1 MIFTFI
7 SKKMTRLWGHSGNML
22 PHLSARRQLGQ
33 VQFQH
38 KLSEETKQTKMC
50 LNFFSASN
58 AAAADVDVA
67 AAAAAPADVYVA
79 AAVDVVVVAAV
90 DDVGDNVAAASEVES
105 CSKN

>member
-22 PHLSARRQLGQ
+22 PQLSARRQLGQ

-67 AAAAAPADVYVA
+67 AAAAPADVYVA

>member
-1 MIFTFI
+1 
-7 SKKMTRLWGHSGNML
+7 
-22 PHLSARRQLGQ
+22 
-33 VQFQH
+33 
-38 KLSEETKQTKMC
+38 MC

-58 AAAADVDVA
+58 AAAADVDV

-90 DDVGDNVAAASEVES
+90 DDVGENVAAASEVES

>member
-67 AAAAAPADVYVA
+67 AAAPADVYVA

-90 DDVGDNVAAASEVES
+90 DDVGENVAAASEVES

>member
-7 SKKMTRLWGHSGNML
+7 SKKMSRLWGHSGNML

-38 KLSEETKQTKMC
+38 KLSEETKQAKMC

-58 AAAADVDVA
+58 
-67 AAAAAPADVYVA
+67 AAAAPADVYVA

-90 DDVGDNVAAASEVES
+90 DDVGENVAAASEVES

>member
-22 PHLSARRQLGQ
+22 PQLSARRQLGQ

-67 AAAAAPADVYVA
+67 AAAAPADVYVA

-90 DDVGDNVAAASEVES
+90 DDVGENVAAASEVES

>member
-1 MIFTFI
+1 
-7 SKKMTRLWGHSGNML
+7 
-22 PHLSARRQLGQ
+22 
-33 VQFQH
+33 
-38 KLSEETKQTKMC
+38 MC

-67 AAAAAPADVYVA
+67 AAAAPADVYVA
-79 AAVDVVVVAAV
+79 AAVDEVVVAAV